1 MNDDKYLPVSN
12 SHPPLGRL
20 FQRQL
25 RFARDKDMDIKI
37 SSNNNNKGD
46 GPNPPLGDKDMNK
59 DKKPLHNY
67 VKVLVED
74 PFNNREIILRV
85 TKKQK
90 GVYL

>member
-37 SSNNNNKGD
+37 SSNNNNKGG
-46 GPNPPLGDKDMNK
+46 GPNPPQGGIRIWIRIKD
-59 DKKPLHNY
+59 
-67 VKVLVED
+67 
-74 PFNNREIILRV
+74 FNIIML
-85 TKKQK
+85 KF
-90 GVYL
+90 